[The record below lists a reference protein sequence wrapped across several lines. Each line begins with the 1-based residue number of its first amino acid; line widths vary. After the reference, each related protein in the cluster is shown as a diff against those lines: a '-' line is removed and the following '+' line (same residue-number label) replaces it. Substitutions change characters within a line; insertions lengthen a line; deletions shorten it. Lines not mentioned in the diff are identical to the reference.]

1 MRRAKVGRK
10 GKIIL
15 TSPNLSFTDARIPW
29 TAALSMLAAALHG
42 GVTGAHFTEWFGYG
56 LFFMVATTTQFVWG
70 GFLLLRFLEAKAAQ
84 SDPFPRVGQSRLE
97 VPYSWMGVIGN
108 LLIAG
113 MYFVTRTVGIPW
125 FGPEA
130 GEVEA
135 WDAFGLITTT
145 LELVLI
151 ALLLV
156 MLFKPAVPR
165 PEEGR
170 GAR

>member
-1 MRRAKVGRK
+1 MTEQK
-10 GKIIL
+10 L
-15 TSPNLSFTDARIPW
+15 PFTDSRIPYA
-29 TAALSMLAAALHG
+29 AALSMLAAVLHG
-42 GVTGAHFTEWFGYG
+42 GVTGAHFTEGFGYG
-56 LFFMVATTTQFVWG
+56 QFFLVATAAQFVWG
-70 GFLLLRFLEAKAAQ
+70 GFLLLRSLEARAAQ
-84 SDPFPRVGQSRLE
+84 SDPHPRVGSSRLE
-97 VPYSWMGVIGN
+97 VPYSWGGVLGN
-108 LLIAG
+108 SA

-135 WDAFGLITTT
+135 WDAFGLITTA
-145 LELVLI
+145 LELLLV

-165 PEEGR
+165 PGRRR